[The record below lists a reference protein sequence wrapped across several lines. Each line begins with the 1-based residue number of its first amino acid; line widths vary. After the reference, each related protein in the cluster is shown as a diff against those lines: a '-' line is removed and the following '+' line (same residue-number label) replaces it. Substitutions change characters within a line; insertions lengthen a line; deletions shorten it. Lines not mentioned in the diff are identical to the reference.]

1 MLNNIYQ
8 SLDPVAFSLGP
19 LCVRWYGIAY
29 VLGFI
34 CAALI
39 IWRTGKR
46 WKIRISEDALM
57 TVMLCAIVGIIL
69 GARLGYVLFYGSGY
83 YLQNPGEILAFSNG
97 GMSFHGGLIGALLGG
112 ILAAK
117 ITRIPYLTLADIAVI
132 GAPLGLFFGRCAN
145 FINGELWGA
154 PTDAPWGV
162 VFANAGGVA
171 RHPSQLYEAVL
182 EGLVI
187 FIVLFALSRKQPPR
201 SRGTFLGAFLVMYS
215 TFRFCVEFVR
225 LPDSQLGYLFGT
237 GWLTMGQLLS
247 VPLFVAGVCLIAFAR
262 VKKLPQQGQ
271 PEDAQCADGEF
282 GADAKGDVGDA
293 GAEESV
299 DSGGTSAKSAAHAPE
314 QMDIYDINQKPLGY
328 TKPRGE
334 FLKEH
339 EYVLYSLVILQ
350 NAEGKFLIT
359 RRTSTKGWAPGSWEV
374 QGGGVRAGESCAAG
388 AVREVR
394 EEVGLDVSDAL
405 GKPIYKYENTDAPRG
420 DNYIVNIY
428 HAHLN
433 FSESEVKIC
442 EREATEFKLA
452 EWEDV
457 CEIDKQ
463 GKFLHY
469 KRICEALR
477 AEGVLSAEGVL
488 TCDSKQTP
496 CVKK

>member
-19 LCVRWYGIAY
+19 LCVRWYGLAY

-112 ILAAK
+112 IAAAK

-201 SRGTFLGAFLVMYS
+201 SRGTYLGAFLVMYG

-247 VPLFVAGVCLIAFAR
+247 VPLFVAGVCLIVFAR

-271 PEDAQCADGEF
+271 PEY
-282 GADAKGDVGDA
+282 
-293 GAEESV
+293 
-299 DSGGTSAKSAAHAPE
+299 
-314 QMDIYDINQKPLGY
+314 MDIYDINQKPLGY

-359 RRTSTKGWAPGSWEV
+359 RRTNTKGWAPGSWEV

-394 EEVGLDVSDAL
+394 EEVGLDVRGAL
-405 GKPIYKYENTDAPRG
+405 GKPIYKYENTDVPRG

-463 GKFLHY
+463 GKFLHF